1 MRQSN
6 KGNVN
11 KYLDAFLE
19 GLFERLAFG
28 PEPPEPRGDF
38 GRTYQRGR
46 RPGKPNP
53 SRPAGPWG
61 VLHLAP
67 GAPLDVA
74 EAAYRALA
82 KKAHPDAGGDPER
95 FRRLT
100 EAIEWIRKGK

>member
-6 KGNVN
+6 RVE
-11 KYLDAFLE
+11 DFIFD
-19 GLFERLAFG
+19 LFERMAFG
-28 PEPPEPRGDF
+28 PPAPEPPEPSYDF

-46 RPGKPNP
+46 PPAGKK
-53 SRPAGPWG
+53 RAAGPWG

>member
-1 MRQSN
+1 M
-6 KGNVN
+6 
-11 KYLDAFLE
+11 
-19 GLFERLAFG
+19 
-28 PEPPEPRGDF
+28 
-38 GRTYQRGR
+38 
-46 RPGKPNP
+46 
-53 SRPAGPWG
+53 
-61 VLHLAP
+61 AP